1 MLKQSLEMESSQM
14 NKRMGEATNQ
24 RAGTEEAKHMAA
36 EELTETEASL
46 KTDTAYLADLKQSC
60 AAKATEWSERPAGR
74 FVSVRSDDLSNRS
87 KLTELDSAYRGDLG
101 IR

>member
-1 MLKQSLEMESSQM
+1 M

-24 RAGTEEAKHMAA
+24 RASTEEAKHMAS

-60 AAKATEWSERPAGR
+60 AAKATEWSERPAWR
-74 FVSVRSDDLSNRS
+74 FVSACSDELSN
-87 KLTELDSAYRGDLG
+87 K
-101 IR
+101 